1 MKKILLAVIVVLIT
15 SCSAARFS
23 QDVYI
28 SDFRPYTE
36 DGFTISPYHEGYQY
50 ESVGLIDIEFT
61 AGRKNGY
68 VNPAYH
74 WRSSISGAKYKDW
87 YQPDYDYM
95 LNELVN
101 QAKQMGA
108 NGILDLRCTVEYDHS
123 EKTTVSV
130 MSGFAV
136 IIKK

>member
-1 MKKILLAVIVVLIT
+1 MKKLFLLALIALLIT

-87 YQPDYDYM
+87 YQPDYAYM
-95 LNELVN
+95 LDELVKK
-101 QAKQMGA
+101 AKQMGA
-108 NGILDLRCTVEYDHS
+108 NGILDLKCTSVYNG
-123 EKTTVSV
+123 KTTVSV
-130 MSGFAV
+130 ISGFAV
-136 IIKK
+136 KIKE